1 MIFDKLVK
9 IKNFDGDIRMKIVSY
24 VEMKADQFKA
34 EVGNSQ
40 LTIVDNEHYEY
51 IEEFKKNNPN
61 VVRCIPLDEINYF
74 SLTMKPTERELKIF
88 EDNDFVLKGTDAYG
102 NDFYVR
108 KELLN

>member
-1 MIFDKLVK
+1 MI
-9 IKNFDGDIRMKIVSY
+9 SY
-24 VEMKADQFKA
+24 VEMDANKFKA
-34 EVGNSQ
+34 EVGNPQ
-40 LTIVDNEHYEY
+40 LTIVNNEQYELV
-51 IEEFKKNNPN
+51 EEFMKNNQN

-88 EDNDFVLKGTDAYG
+88 EENGFVLKGTDAYG